1 CLKMWSGDES
11 PYHGTHYDLDR
22 PLNSPQALSQPHPPI
37 MIGGGGERKTLR
49 FVARYAQAC
58 NLFPGPDLARKL
70 DVLRAHCDAEER
82 VYDEIRKS
90 CYFIFD
96 VGRHGEKANEVI
108 DNLGKLAEMGFDTAI
123 GAVANVWE
131 MTPLEIIGGQVI
143 PAVADL

>member
-1 CLKMWSGDES
+1 MWAGDES
-11 PYHGTHYDLDR
+11 PYRGVHYELDR
-22 PLNSPQALSQPHPPI
+22 PLNSPQALTRPHPPI

-49 FVARYAQAC
+49 YVARYAQAC

-70 DVLRAHCDAEER
+70 DVLRDHCDAENR

-96 VGRHGEKANEVI
+96 VGPKGEKVNEVI
-108 DNLGKLAEMGFDTAI
+108 DGLAALAELGFDTAI

-131 MTPLEIIGGQVI
+131 LTPLEIIGSQVI
-143 PAVADL
+143 PAVAAL